1 MLFTALGF
9 PEIMSHRFVLAT
21 EVQGF
26 SQELLPPLSQS
37 VLRNSVE
44 QCTLEYYRKYEV
56 KMTHILF
63 KFIIYPSCDRAV
75 KNGRVKSKIGN
86 CLFHIWSGQL
96 SCIRLYQAKL
106 KQSRIALFEIVIFNS
121 NFAFCVA
128 QLLDLVMSSFFS
140 MS

>member
-56 KMTHILF
+56 KMTLYYLNLLF
-63 KFIIYPSCDRAV
+63 T
-75 KNGRVKSKIGN
+75 
-86 CLFHIWSGQL
+86 H
-96 SCIRLYQAKL
+96 
-106 KQSRIALFEIVIFNS
+106 
-121 NFAFCVA
+121 
-128 QLLDLVMSSFFS
+128 LVTGP
-140 MS
+140 